1 MPSSQIPA
9 PADAPTVKLPARE
22 EVLDIMRSV
31 LDDGVR
37 NESASLTDDDITIR
51 IEPRPITA
59 SGSRPNF
66 EAPGMQIGNYVLKQE
81 LGRGG
86 FGTVWWA
93 EQIAPFKRD
102 VALKII
108 LHGMDSE
115 EVLARFEAEKK
126 LLAKMDHPHIA
137 AVYDAGTTEG
147 GRPYFVMELVKGPK
161 GPGKPIT
168 KYCDEKHLSVR
179 ERIQLFIPVCQA
191 VQHAHMKQVL
201 HRDLKPTNILVA
213 EVDGVPVPKI
223 IDFGIAKAMSP
234 DEEELL
240 ASRLRTAADMVIG
253 TLQYMSPEQA
263 GSVSDIDTR
272 SDVYTL
278 GVILYELLV
287 GEPPIGKDEI
297 KKAVFDVLQLI
308 REATPPRRPST
319 RWLSATEAQ
328 KQHAVSTR
336 QTDPRRLSQQ
346 IHGDL
351 DWIVLKALE
360 KDRTRRYSAA
370 MELAED
376 LSRFLKN
383 EPVSAGPPSAGYRI
397 RKTIQRHKLAFAASA
412 AVLAAIIAGGSI
424 ATWQWRLAAAARD
437 AESVA
442 RQSAEQARVSAENAK
457 RLAETREKEAQTAKE
472 LEAKARMLEAQ
483 ARQAAEDQRKLAETA
498 RSQAE
503 KERGIAITARS
514 EAEDLIN
521 YMLFDLRDK
530 LEPLNR
536 IALLDDVAKKSEAYF
551 KAQPADNETDSQ
563 KRNRGGMWQNRG
575 QIALAMGHTDEA
587 SAAFREFH
595 RIMAER
601 AQAVPQD
608 KQRILDLAVADGRMS
623 LVHEQSGLLDAALTS
638 AKAEQT
644 AIQALHDADLKD
656 PGLARH
662 LATTHERLGDLSR
675 KRARFDEAATAYQKG
690 SQLLDALLQRD
701 PKDISSHKARA
712 MLAERHADLQM
723 EAGKLPQALQAL
735 DEEIATLQTLHKD
748 AIGDASLRR
757 ALAIALQKRSIVL
770 MKAKRIPD
778 AEKAAQQALEAAQ
791 QLYNADPGN
800 FQLLHDLSLAH
811 EYFAQILAAA
821 GKEDQATA
829 HWKLDLD
836 HSAALAAADPGNV
849 RWQVDLAVSHWNLA
863 QVEMRRG
870 TRESVISAI
879 NHFKIG
885 LGILQNQ
892 NAANKLDA
900 AGKAWLASF
909 DKAVKEA
916 SGVLKP

>member
-1 MPSSQIPA
+1 MSDPKHDSA
-9 PADAPTVKLPARE
+9 FDDAPTVKLPARE
-22 EVLDIMRSV
+22 EVLGIMRDV
-31 LDDGVR
+31 MTAHDGDKPPQ
-37 NESASLTDDDITIR
+37 AFTDDLTIKMDVR
-51 IEPRPITA
+51 AVTGSTSRYAMETA
-59 SGSRPNF
+59 
-66 EAPGMQIGNYVLKQE
+66 GMQIGNYLLKQE

-93 EQIAPFKRD
+93 EQVAPFKRD

-108 LHGMDSE
+108 LQGMDSE

-126 LLAKMDHPHIA
+126 LLAKMDHPNIA
-137 AVYDAGTTEG
+137 AVYDAGTTES
-147 GRPYFVMELVKGPK
+147 GRPFFVMEMVKGSE

-213 EVDGVPVPKI
+213 EVDGFPVPKI

-263 GSVSDIDTR
+263 GSFADIDTR

-287 GEPPIGKDEI
+287 GEPPIGREEV
-297 KKAVFDVLQLI
+297 KKAVFDVLQMI
-308 REATPPRRPST
+308 RDATPPRRPST

-328 KQHAVSTR
+328 KQQAVSTR
-336 QTDPRRLSQQ
+336 RTDPRRLSQQ

-397 RKTIQRHKLAFAASA
+397 KKIIQRNKLAFAASA
-412 AVLAAIIAGGSI
+412 AVLVSIIAGGS
-424 ATWQWRLAAAARD
+424 AAAWQWRIAVAARD
-437 AESVA
+437 AEADA
-442 RQSAEQARVSAENAK
+442 RQSAENARIMAENA
-457 RLAETREKEAQTAKE
+457 RLLAESREKEAQTARE
-472 LEAKARMLEAQ
+472 LEAKARILEAQ
-483 ARQAAEDQRKLAETA
+483 ARQTAEDQRNLADAA

-503 KERGIAITARS
+503 KERGIAITARG

-551 KAQPADNETDSQ
+551 KSQPADSETDTQ

-587 SAAFREFH
+587 VAAFREFH

-601 AQAVPQD
+601 AQAAPHD

-623 LVHEQSGLLDAALTS
+623 LVHEQSGLLDAAFAS

-644 AIQALHDADLKD
+644 AVQALHEANLSSA
-656 PGLARH
+656 GLARH

-675 KRARFDEAATAYQKG
+675 KRSRLDEAAASYQKG
-690 SQLLDALLQRD
+690 TLLLDDLIKRD
-701 PKDISSHKARA
+701 PKDVSSHKARTT
-712 MLAERHADLQM
+712 LTERRADLSL
-723 EAGKLPQALQAL
+723 EAGRLTEASQAL
-735 DEEIATLQTLHKD
+735 DDEISELQSLLD
-748 AIGDASLRR
+748 EALGDASLRR
-757 ALAIALQKRSIVL
+757 ALAVALQKQSIVQ
-770 MKAKRIPD
+770 MKTGKTS
-778 AEKAAQQALEAAQ
+778 EAANTGRQALDLMQ
-791 QLYNADPGN
+791 HLYSADPGN
-800 FQLLHDLSLAH
+800 LQLLHDLSVAH
-811 EYFAQILAAA
+811 ENLAQILSTA
-821 GKEDQATA
+821 GSQDAKV
-829 HWKLDLD
+829 HWQRDLDL
-836 HSAALAAADPGNV
+836 SGTLAAADPSNI
-849 RWQVDLAVSHWNLA
+849 RWQVDLAVSHWNVA
-863 QVEMRRG
+863 RVELNHG
-870 TRESVISAI
+870 TPQSIASAVT
-879 NHFKIG
+879 HLKAG
-885 LGILQNQ
+885 LGILEKQNT
-892 NAANKLDA
+892 ANKLDDV
-900 AGKAWLASF
+900 GKAWLASF
-909 DKAVKEA
+909 SQALKET
-916 SGVLKP
+916 SRIPK

>member
-1 MPSSQIPA
+1 MSDTPHDPA
-9 PADAPTVKLPARE
+9 FDDTPTVKLPARE
-22 EVLDIMRSV
+22 EVLGIMRDV
-31 LDDGVR
+31 MT
-37 NESASLTDDDITIR
+37 TDDREKTPDAFTDDVTVKMDVRAIT
-51 IEPRPITA
+51 
-59 SGSRPNF
+59 GSTSRHAM
-66 EAPGMQIGNYVLKQE
+66 ETEGMQIGNYVLKQE

-93 EQIAPFKRD
+93 EQVAPFKRD

-108 LHGMDSE
+108 LQGMDSE

-137 AVYDAGTTEG
+137 AVYDAGTTES
-147 GRPYFVMELVKGPK
+147 GRPYFVMEMVKGAE

-168 KYCDEKHLSVR
+168 KFCDEKHLSVR

-213 EVDGVPVPKI
+213 EVDGFPVPKI

-263 GSVSDIDTR
+263 GSVADIDTR

-287 GEPPIGKDEI
+287 GEPPIGKEEV
-297 KKAVFDVLQLI
+297 KKAVFDVLQMI

-328 KQHAVSTR
+328 KQQAVSTR
-336 QTDPRRLSQQ
+336 RTDPRRLSQQ

-397 RKTIQRHKLAFAASA
+397 RKVIQRHKLAFAAGF

-424 ATWQWRLAAAARD
+424 AAWQWRIAVAARD
-437 AESVA
+437 AEAVA
-442 RQSAEQARVSAENAK
+442 RHSAEQAK
-457 RLAETREKEAQTAKE
+457 LLAEQREKEAQTARE
-472 LEAKARMLEAQ
+472 LEAKARELEAK
-483 ARQAAEDQRKLAETA
+483 ARQTAEEQKKIAEDQRQLADTA
-498 RSQAE
+498 RTQAE
-503 KERGIAITARS
+503 KERGIAITARG

-536 IALLDDVAKKSEAYF
+536 IALLDEVAKKSEAYF
-551 KAQPADNETDSQ
+551 KAQPADNETDAQ

-575 QIALAMGHTDEA
+575 QIALAMGRTDEA
-587 SAAFREFH
+587 AAAFREFH

-601 AQAVPQD
+601 AQAAPQD
-608 KQRILDLAVADGRMS
+608 KPRILDLAVADGRMS
-623 LVHEQSGLLDAALTS
+623 LVHEQSGLLDAAFAS
-638 AKAEQT
+638 AQAEQT
-644 AIQALHDADLKD
+644 AIQALHDANLQDA
-656 PGLARH
+656 GLARH

-675 KRARFDEAATAYQKG
+675 KRSRLDEAAAYYQKG
-690 SQLLDALLQRD
+690 ALLLDDLLKRD
-701 PKDISSHKARA
+701 SADISTQKARA
-712 MLAERHADLQM
+712 MLAERRSDLHMQ
-723 EAGKLPQALQAL
+723 AGKLPEALQAL
-735 DEEIATLQTLHKD
+735 DEEISTFQALLKD
-748 AIGDASLRR
+748 ALGDASLRR
-757 ALAIALQKRSIVL
+757 AHAVALQKRAVVL
-770 MKAKRIPD
+770 MKAQRLAE
-778 AEKAAQQALEAAQ
+778 AEKADQQALEAVQ
-791 QLYNADPGN
+791 HLYNADPGN
-800 FQLLHDLSLAH
+800 LQLLNDLCLAH
-811 EYFAQILAAA
+811 QNLAQILAAA
-821 GKEDQATA
+821 GKADLAVS

-836 HSAALAAADPGNV
+836 HSATLAAADPSNV

-863 QVEMRRG
+863 QVELRRA
-870 TRESVISAI
+870 TRESVVAAVE
-879 NHFKIG
+879 HFKTG
-885 LGILQNQ
+885 LALLQKQ
-892 NAANKLDA
+892 NSAGRLDDT
-900 AGKAWLASF
+900 GKEWLSSF
-909 DKAVKEA
+909 EKAVKEA
-916 SGVLKP
+916 SELLQ